1 MKRRPV
7 QRKRFRQPRGQAMV
21 EYSVINLIL
30 VVMLL
35 LTVTVPVFPG
45 KKKDDP
51 QKNMVEL
58 FLDAYRVYYE
68 SYYVSLSMPFP

>member
-1 MKRRPV
+1 MSRRHH

-30 VVMLL
+30 VVLLL
-35 LTVTVPVFPG
+35 LTVSVPIFPG
-45 KKKDDP
+45 MAKTDP